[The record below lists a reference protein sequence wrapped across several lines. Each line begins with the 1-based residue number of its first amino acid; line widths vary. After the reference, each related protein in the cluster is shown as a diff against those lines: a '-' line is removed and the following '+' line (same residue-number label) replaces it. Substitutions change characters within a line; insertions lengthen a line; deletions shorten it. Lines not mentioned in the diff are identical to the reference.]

1 MVTSGKKIGEAK
13 AGGETPPRTYPGL
26 HRFASHGIIF
36 AQGTECQRRLCCGTC
51 CGTDQAVKEPHQ
63 CAPEHILSVPSG
75 GDEEEVDSLQ
85 EDPSAVKAKE
95 SDATTK
101 PRNDGIRV
109 NTVTGVK
116 GGIDSEGD
124 EDTGTQGARKK
135 TVVDKSHEKDGVEV
149 DPENG
154 VNQEVHH
161 GTIRG
166 RRSQV
171 LAGAA
176 GRSLPSQVHIPLNV
190 YDEE

>member
-1 MVTSGKKIGEAK
+1 MKRSMWRQT
-13 AGGETPPRTYPGL
+13 
-26 HRFASHGIIF
+26 
-36 AQGTECQRRLCCGTC
+36 
-51 CGTDQAVKEPHQ
+51 
-63 CAPEHILSVPSG
+63 EHILSVPSG

-154 VNQEVHH
+154 VKW
-161 GTIRG
+161 IRDLDFETAKKCIMG
-166 RRSQV
+166 
-171 LAGAA
+171 LYAA
-176 GRSLPSQVHIPLNV
+176 DDLKSLPEQQAEAFLHKFIFPWTCMTKNELRKKLKFFISKGQLFKTKGKCR
-190 YDEE
+190 